1 MLLGKTCFAKFSH
14 LIVTFWTFM
23 EIKFQLHNCGK
34 TRIKKTLQTDISTTE
49 AKEQLFR
56 AVEDLA
62 LALTTFKVNADLIYL
77 EN

>member
-1 MLLGKTCFAKFSH
+1 
-14 LIVTFWTFM
+14 M

-34 TRIKKTLQTDISTTE
+34 TRIKKTLQTAISTTE

-56 AVEDLA
+56 AVEDVA
-62 LALTTFKVNADLIYL
+62 LALTTFNVNADLIYL

>member
-1 MLLGKTCFAKFSH
+1 
-14 LIVTFWTFM
+14 M
-23 EIKFQLHNCGK
+23 EIKCQLHNCGK

-56 AVEDLA
+56 AVEDVA
-62 LALTTFKVNADLIYL
+62 LALTTFNVNADLICL